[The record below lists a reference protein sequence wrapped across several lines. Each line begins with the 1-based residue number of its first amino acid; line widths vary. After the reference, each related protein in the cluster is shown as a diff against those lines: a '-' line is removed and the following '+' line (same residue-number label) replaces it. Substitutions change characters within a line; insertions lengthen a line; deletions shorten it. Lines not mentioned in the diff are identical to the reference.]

1 MKQMKWPRPPMILGF
16 VLGDIIER
24 YLFISVERYG
34 LEWLKRPVVAVV
46 LIMAIIGL
54 MRPLLQDVRAHGGVK
69 NMLTDFGK
77 PHFHW
82 RSLFGV
88 FYFCMIGVMVYQAS
102 TWNFDARIVPLIVG
116 ITALSACA
124 ISVLAETFRRRKS
137 LAEAPA
143 EQAEA
148 GAAESAP
155 KGNAANMRIHMDLE
169 SDTAHVP
176 PKLIVLR
183 AFIFFGWLVAF
194 MASMAT
200 IGLIPTVPLFVVA
213 FMRLENNGEPWKLVI
228 PQAVFMTVFIY
239 VVFDQLLTIPWPQ
252 TLFGT
257 WFPVL
262 KDLIPS
268 M

>member
-1 MKQMKWPRPPMILGF
+1 MKWPRPPMILGF

-34 LEWLKRPVVAVV
+34 LDWLKRPVVAIV
-46 LIMAIIGL
+46 LVMALVGL
-54 MRPLLQDVRAHGGVK
+54 MRPLLQDIRAHGGIK
-69 NMLTDFGK
+69 NMLTDFGT
-77 PHFHW
+77 PHFHP

-102 TWNFDARIVPLIVG
+102 TWNFDARVVPIIVG
-116 ITALSACA
+116 ATALTACGL
-124 ISVLAETFRRRKS
+124 SVLAETFRRRKS
-137 LAEAPA
+137 LAETPA

-148 GAAESAP
+148 GAADSASEDTS
-155 KGNAANMRIHMDLE
+155 ANRRIHMDLE

-183 AFIFFGWLVAF
+183 AFVFFGWLVAF
-194 MASMAT
+194 MGSMAT
-200 IGLIPTVPLFVVA
+200 IGLIPTVPLFVIA

-239 VVFDQLLTIPWPQ
+239 VVFDQFLTIPWPQ
-252 TLFGT
+252 TLLGT
-257 WFPVL
+257 WIPAL

-268 M
+268 V